1 MKVVII
7 TGLSDEKARDKILP
21 IASLPEIEEIFL
33 IRRQPLQMP
42 KTSTYTPPTAIRRV
56 LILAELYRI
65 FTLLYIG
72 LKKNPDIY
80 IGIYFTLHGI
90 FAWIA
95 GKLFNKPVIQIL
107 IGTDRPKVEA
117 SKIFLKILNEAEYIG
132 VRGKTSE
139 NQLIKL
145 GIKPEKFFV
154 PNGVNVLNFETFKPS
169 GGKKNY
175 DLIYIGRLDKNK
187 QVQMIIHAGALVL
200 HAHPD
205 LKVAIVGDGPERDTL
220 RKLVADLGLVE
231 VVSFLG
237 TQPYSEIPR
246 LLNESRIF
254 VMASKFEG
262 LPVAML
268 EALCCGLP
276 VVVPNVGDI
285 LDVAQQGEN
294 ALIVDPPSVEGFAQ
308 AFSALL
314 ADPTLY
320 TQLSSGALG
329 SREKFLIEYS
339 LDRSMEIWRSVLN
352 KNK

>member
-1 MKVVII
+1 MKAVII
-7 TGLSDEKARDKILP
+7 CGMSDDKARAEISP
-21 IASLPEIEEIFL
+21 IASLPEIEEIF
-33 IRRQPLQMP
+33 IVRRQPLSMP
-42 KTSTYTPPTAIRRV
+42 KTSTYSPPPAIRRV
-56 LILAELYRI
+56 LFLAELYRV

-72 LKKNPDIY
+72 LIKKPDIY

-90 FAWIA
+90 FAWMA
-95 GKLFNKPVIQIL
+95 GKLFSKPVIQYL

-117 SKIFLKILNEAEYIG
+117 SKLFLKILNEAEYVG

-145 GIKPEKFFV
+145 GIKPEKFFI
-154 PNGVNVLNFETFKPS
+154 PTGVNVLDFETFKPS
-169 GGKKNY
+169 GGKKNF
-175 DLIYIGRLDKNK
+175 DIIYIGRLDKNK
-187 QVQMIIHAGALVL
+187 QVQKIIHAVALIL
-200 HAHPD
+200 YAHPD
-205 LKVAIVGDGPERDTL
+205 LKVAIVGDGPEGSTL
-220 RKLVADLGLVE
+220 RKLVVDLGLVG

-237 TQPYSEIPR
+237 TQPYSEIPS
-246 LLNESRIF
+246 LLNASRIF

-285 LDVAQQGEN
+285 LDVAQHGEN

-314 ADPTLY
+314 TDPTLY

-352 KNK
+352 KN